1 MIPPVWVIAG
11 GLICTLSEWNLF
23 QRILSFFVISDPG
36 LWAFLCALPH
46 LIREL
51 FSEPPYKNDFGLE
64 TKARFP
70 RKLSIFS
77 QSRLIS
83 FKVGTEWKKGIF
95 AEDIPKFLELVKR
108 YRFMIREFAVYRYD
122 LQHLSGTFVLSWK
135 SETPQKDIADS
146 MDKDYDYLRH
156 SVESLAD
163 GNPHQIIVTVILK
176 TSSYDSE
183 P

>member
-1 MIPPVWVIAG
+1 MESFPK
-11 GLICTLSEWNLF
+11 NL
-23 QRILSFFVISDPG
+23 V
-36 LWAFLCALPH
+36 FLRH
-46 LIREL
+46 LRSRAVGFPLRPATSHQGIVLRAAI
-51 FSEPPYKNDFGLE
+51 YNDFGLE